1 MSRVFH
7 FLFSRYFREHHR
19 TFPYAR
25 CFSVAIVHKIL
36 KTKIMESEKMSAFE
50 DFMTAD
56 RLSRRPNGAAVTG
69 IVLGGV
75 GLAAAI
81 GAWIFAPIVAKQ
93 GAQANQSAIDKL
105 AAAQLQDRQFAA
117 SHQPTTLDYINL
129 SVNPL
134 AFAGASSRAAAVNNG
149 DVGNYGNVYPMPV
162 ALYQPAMPCS
172 CNNCG

>member
-1 MSRVFH
+1 MD
-7 FLFSRYFREHHR
+7 
-19 TFPYAR
+19 TDQKGMTPY
-25 CFSVAIVHKIL
+25 
-36 KTKIMESEKMSAFE
+36 E
-50 DFMTAD
+50 DIKAAD
-56 RLSRRPNGAAVTG
+56 ILSRRPNGATVAAL
-69 IVLGGV
+69 VLGGV
-75 GLAAAI
+75 SAAAAI

-93 GAQANQSAIDKL
+93 GAQANQRAIDKL

-149 DVGNYGNVYPMPV
+149 GVGNYGNVCPMPV